1 MTKNIRQSNVSG
13 NNIVVSGSGN
23 IVVGGSS
30 PTPPTQ
36 RIQITEST
44 DETNILQENITGN
57 NIVVSGDK
65 PASPT
70 TDDATLDRI
79 WHKIKSRLSRPTPPE
94 SEA

>member
-1 MTKNIRQSNVSG
+1 MNKNIRQSNITG

-23 IVVGGSS
+23 IVVGGNLH
-30 PTPPTQ
+30 TQ

-44 DETNILQENITGN
+44 DETNILQENITGD
-57 NIVVSGDK
+57 NIVVSGD
-65 PASPT
+65 ASPT